1 MLKTYDFKGMIM
13 TYYIEL
19 TLIDNPDFSSFELW
33 SKVYTQLHI
42 AFAEQADEQ
51 GKIAYGVSF
60 PKYRLIQQKKL
71 GYLGDKIRIFA
82 DSVEALEQLNLT
94 HWLARLQ
101 DYVHILSA
109 RKVPEDKINGYATYF
124 KVNPKLTV
132 EQRVVHQAERR
143 GISIEEA
150 QEHFKA
156 LDLTETFEPYIN
168 MKSHTNDMNFR
179 LIIGKKCIDEANI
192 GKFGSYGL
200 SRTSTV
206 PEF

>member
-1 MLKTYDFKGMIM
+1 ML
-13 TYYIEL
+13 YYLEI
-19 TLIDNPDFSSFELW
+19 TLLEQEEIPLHLIW
-33 SKVYTQLHI
+33 SKVYTHLHL
-42 AFAEQADEQ
+42 AFVEQKDAEE
-51 GKIAYGVSF
+51 KIIYGVSF

-82 DSVEALEQLNLT
+82 DSVEALEQLNLN
-94 HWLARLQ
+94 HWLERLQ
-101 DYVHILSA
+101 DYVHVLSA

-124 KVNPKLTV
+124 KVNPKLTI
-132 EQRVVHQAERR
+132 EQRIVHQAERR
-143 GISIEEA
+143 GISIEES

-156 LDLTETFEPYIN
+156 LNLKETFEPYIN
-168 MKSHTNDMNFR
+168 MKSQTNDMSFR
-179 LIIGKKCIDEANI
+179 LIIGKKRIDEANI

>member
-109 RKVPEDKINGYATYF
+109 RKVPEDKVNGYATYF

-132 EQRVVHQAERR
+132 EQRVIHQAKRR

-150 QEHFKA
+150 QQHFKA

-168 MKSHTNDMNFR
+168 MKSQTNDMNFR
-179 LIIGKKCIDEANI
+179 LIIGKKRVDEANI

-200 SRTSTV
+200 SRISTV
-206 PEF
+206 PDF

>member
-1 MLKTYDFKGMIM
+1 M
-13 TYYIEL
+13 TKFYQEI
-19 TLIDNPDFSSFELW
+19 TLIAQGEISLSFLW
-33 SKVYTQLHI
+33 SKLYTQLHLG
-42 AFAEQADEQ
+42 FVKQKDAEE
-51 GKIAYGVSF
+51 KIIYGVSF

-82 DSVEALEQLNLT
+82 DSVEALEQLNLN
-94 HWLARLQ
+94 HWLERLQ
-101 DYVHILSA
+101 DYVHVLSA

-124 KVNPKLTV
+124 KVNPKLTI
-132 EQRVVHQAERR
+132 EQRILHQAERR

-150 QEHFKA
+150 QQHFKA

-168 MKSHTNDMNFR
+168 MKSQTNDMNFR
-179 LIIGKKCIDEANI
+179 LIIGKKCADEANI

>member
-1 MLKTYDFKGMIM
+1 ML
-13 TYYIEL
+13 YYLEI
-19 TLIDNPDFSSFELW
+19 TLLEQEEIPLHLIW

-42 AFAEQADEQ
+42 AFVEQADEE
-51 GKIAYGVSF
+51 GKISYGVSF

-94 HWLARLQ
+94 HWFARLQ
-101 DYVHILSA
+101 DYVHVLSA
-109 RKVPEDKINGYATYF
+109 RKVPEDKINGYAAYF

-156 LDLTETFEPYIN
+156 LDLMETFEPYIN
-168 MKSHTNDMNFR
+168 MKSQTNDMNFR
-179 LIIGKKCIDEANI
+179 LIIGKKRVDEANI

>member
-1 MLKTYDFKGMIM
+1 ML
-13 TYYIEL
+13 YYLEI
-19 TLIDNPDFSSFELW
+19 TLLEQEEIPLHLIW

-51 GKIAYGVSF
+51 GKIVYGISF
-60 PKYRLIQQKKL
+60 PKYRLILQKKL

-82 DSVEALEQLNLT
+82 DSVETLEQLNLN
-94 HWLARLQ
+94 HWLERLQ
-101 DYVHILSA
+101 DYVHVLSA
-109 RKVPEDKINGYATYF
+109 REVPEDKINGYATYF
-124 KVNPKLTV
+124 KANPKLTI
-132 EQRVVHQAERR
+132 EQRILHQAKRR

-150 QEHFKA
+150 KEHFKA
-156 LDLTETFEPYIN
+156 LELTETFEPYIN
-168 MKSHTNDMNFR
+168 MKSQTNDMNFR
-179 LIIGKKCIDEANI
+179 LIIGKKRVDEACI

>member
-1 MLKTYDFKGMIM
+1 M

-42 AFAEQADEQ
+42 AFAEQADEE
-51 GKIAYGVSF
+51 GKISYGVSF

-71 GYLGDKIRIFA
+71 GYLGDKIRIFT
-82 DSVEALEQLNLT
+82 DSVEALEQLNLA

-101 DYVHILSA
+101 DYVHVLSA

-156 LDLTETFEPYIN
+156 LDLMETFEPYIN
-168 MKSHTNDMNFR
+168 MKSQTNDMNFR
-179 LIIGKKCIDEANI
+179 LIIGKKRVDEANI

>member
-1 MLKTYDFKGMIM
+1 MF
-13 TYYIEL
+13 YYVEI
-19 TLIDNPDFSSFELW
+19 TLLEQEEIPLHLIW

-42 AFAEQADEQ
+42 AFAEQTDEQ
-51 GKIAYGVSF
+51 GKISYGVSF

-101 DYVHILSA
+101 DYVHVLSA

-150 QEHFKA
+150 QEQFKA

-168 MKSHTNDMNFR
+168 MKSQTNDMNFR

>member
-82 DSVEALEQLNLT
+82 DSVEALEQLNLN

-109 RKVPEDKINGYATYF
+109 RKVPEDKVNGYATYF

-132 EQRVVHQAERR
+132 EQRVIHQAKRR

-150 QEHFKA
+150 QQHFKA

-168 MKSHTNDMNFR
+168 MKSQTNDMNFR
-179 LIIGKKCIDEANI
+179 LIIGKKRVDEANI

-200 SRTSTV
+200 SRISTV
-206 PEF
+206 PDF

>member
-1 MLKTYDFKGMIM
+1 ML
-13 TYYIEL
+13 YYLEI
-19 TLIDNPDFSSFELW
+19 TLLEQEEIPLYLIW
-33 SKVYTQLHI
+33 SKVYTQLHL
-42 AFAEQADEQ
+42 AFVEQKDAEE
-51 GKIAYGVSF
+51 KIIYGVSF

-82 DSVEALEQLNLT
+82 DSVEALEQLNLN
-94 HWLARLQ
+94 HWLERLQ
-101 DYVHILSA
+101 DYVHVLSA

-124 KVNPKLTV
+124 KVNPKLTI
-132 EQRVVHQAERR
+132 EQRILHQAERR

-150 QEHFKA
+150 HEHFKV
-156 LDLTETFEPYIN
+156 LDLAETFEPYIN
-168 MKSHTNDMNFR
+168 MKSQTNDMNFR
-179 LIIGKKCIDEANI
+179 LIIGKKRIDEANI